1 MRNKQSHNNVPKNTI
16 NAPNR
21 QNKPDPK
28 KDTVTVQGLSVEV
41 RDDRFN
47 DALRKFKKKVQE
59 DGRLQTVKN
68 REEYIKPCVKRN
80 RAAAAA
86 RSRHLKQLAK
96 ENGSSCS

>member
-1 MRNKQSHNNVPKNTI
+1 MKNKHNHNNVPRNTT
-16 NAPNR
+16 NAPTR
-21 QNKPDPK
+21 QNKSDPK

-59 DGRLQTVKN
+59 DGRLQTLKS
-68 REEYIKPCVKRN
+68 REEYEKPCEKRA

-86 RSRHLKQLAK
+86 RSRHLKKLAK
-96 ENGSSCS
+96 EDPSSS

>member
-1 MRNKQSHNNVPKNTI
+1 MKKHTHNNVPRNNT
-16 NAPNR
+16 NTANR

-68 REEYIKPCVKRN
+68 REEYTKPCVKRN

-96 ENGSSCS
+96 ENNSNS